1 MYLTTM
7 KPKHLNSHTH
17 SDTLAVWTTLTTLQS
32 NIPLF
37 HVQPQE
43 TYKNLIIE
51 ENCVVRKNS
60 G

>member
-1 MYLTTM
+1 M

-51 ENCVVRKNS
+51 ESCVVRKNS